1 MTRHNHCFQ
10 GVGWKPRD
18 ARLPAS
24 GDSRRWHNQSRT
36 RRSASLQLMEGILE
50 GRRYWRG
57 IIEEMTG
64 FKQVGQLMPQGAAV
78 SV

>member
-1 MTRHNHCFQ
+1 MNGRGQ
-10 GVGWKPRD
+10 QALARDGVQPREN
-18 ARLPAS
+18 
-24 GDSRRWHNQSRT
+24 GDVRHNQSRT

-50 GRRYWRG
+50 DRRYWRG